1 MEIQVNNLTAPER
14 LDLGRMLLK
23 AGYTAQMT
31 RRHRAGKA
39 SGAYDYYIK
48 AEMLDD
54 KKS

>member
-23 AGYTAQMT
+23 AGYTVQMT

-39 SGAYDYYIK
+39 SGAYD
-48 AEMLDD
+48 LCP
-54 KKS
+54 SRFRGQ

>member
-1 MEIQVNNLTAPER
+1 MAATIKAE
-14 LDLGRMLLK
+14 LGRMLLK
-23 AGYTAQMT
+23 AGYTVQMT

>member
-14 LDLGRMLLK
+14 LDLGRRLLK
-23 AGYTAQMT
+23 AGYTEQMT